1 MSLDAYAITAG
12 STGRFL
18 LIEARDATEPG
29 RAKTGLAAGQAP
41 AATAAYV
48 RDTEGRAV
56 AFDLIPSTGG
66 EHHAGAWQEVDPVLA
81 PGVYR
86 LAVPDEML
94 ARGATRAVVIVQFPG
109 AAIDPVDVDLVAYDP
124 LDAVRLGMGA
134 ISPEARIEALRGA
147 FPRVTARELLE
158 EQAKAGD

>member
-18 LIEARDATEPG
+18 LVEARDADEP
-29 RAKTGLAAGQAP
+29 RRPKTGLAVGATP
-41 AATAAYV
+41 PATAAYV

-56 AFDLIPSTGG
+56 AFDLIPATAA
-66 EHHAGAWQEVDPVLA
+66 EHRAGAWQEVDAALA

-94 ARGATRAVVIVQFPG
+94 ARGATRAVVVLQFPG
-109 AAIDPVDVDLVAYDP
+109 ATIDPVDIDLVAYDP
-124 LDAVRLGMGA
+124 LDPVRLGMGA

>member
-12 STGRFL
+12 STGRHL
-18 LIEARDATEPG
+18 LIEARDADDPS
-29 RAKTGLAAGQAP
+29 RPKTGLAAATSP
-41 AATAAYV
+41 ASSAAYV

-56 AFDLIPSTGG
+56 AFDLTPATAL
-66 EHHAGAWQEVDPVLA
+66 EHRPGSWQEVDATLA
-81 PGVYR
+81 PGIYR
-86 LAVPDEML
+86 LAVPDDML
-94 ARGATRAVVIVQFPG
+94 ARGATRAVVVVRFPG

-124 LDAVRLGMGA
+124 LDPVRLGMGA

>member
-18 LIEARDATEPG
+18 LVEARDADDPGEP
-29 RAKTGLAAGQAP
+29 KTGLAAD
-41 AATAAYV
+41 AATTAAYV
-48 RDTEGRAV
+48 RDTDGRAV
-56 AFDLIPSTGG
+56 AFDLVLG
-66 EHHAGAWQEVDPVLA
+66 EDVGHQPGAWQEVDATLA

-94 ARGATRAVVIVQFPG
+94 ARGATRAVIVIRFHG
-109 AAIDPVDVDLVAYDP
+109 AVIDPVDVDLVAYDP
-124 LDAVRLGMGA
+124 LDPVRLGMGA

-147 FPRVTARELLE
+147 FPRVTSRELLE

>member
-1 MSLDAYAITAG
+1 VSLDAFAITAG

-18 LIEARDATEPG
+18 LVNARDADHPG
-29 RAKTGLAAGQAP
+29 RPMTGLAFDAAGGM
-41 AATAAYV
+41 AAYV
-48 RDTEGRAV
+48 RDTEAGAV
-56 AFDLIPSTGG
+56 RFDLSAPPGNG
-66 EHHAGAWQEVDPVLA
+66 HRAGAWQEVDAELA

-86 LAVPDEML
+86 VAVPDGML
-94 ARGATRAVVIVQFPG
+94 ARGATRAVLVVRFPG

-124 LDAVRLGMGA
+124 LDPVRLGMSA